1 MRLTLQNLA
10 KIRSAIDKIDS
21 LQNHIRL
28 LEKKKHRIRMAIQK
42 KFFGNKRKDFE
53 AYAET
58 VRSK

>member
-10 KIRSAIDKIDS
+10 KIKRAITEIDN
-21 LQNHIRL
+21 LQNYIDRF
-28 LEKKKHRIRMAIQK
+28 EKRKLQIRMNIQK